1 MPLADYPHARFVDI
15 KIRAA
20 RIASLP
26 IDQLA
31 ELGVADPAVVEALHD
46 ALALACDELDVQTDI
61 QREAQR

>member
-1 MPLADYPHARFVDI
+1 MAYSDYPQARFVDI

-31 ELGVADPAVVEALHD
+31 ALGVADPATVEALHD

-61 QREAQR
+61 ARERS